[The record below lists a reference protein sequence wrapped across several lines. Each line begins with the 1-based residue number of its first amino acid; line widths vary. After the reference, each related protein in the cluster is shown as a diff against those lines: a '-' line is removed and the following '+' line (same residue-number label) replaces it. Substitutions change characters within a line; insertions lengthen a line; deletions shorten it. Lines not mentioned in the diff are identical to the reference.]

1 MWAGCTQATGN
12 DCIGEHGAV
21 RVMIRD
27 PQVATILSE
36 IGFSHLIDRFA
47 QEDIDFDLLATLQE
61 HDLRELGLTLGQRRK
76 LLDHLKQNSG
86 SSAKQAAPVPEP
98 ELRRVTVLFS
108 DMVGFTELLARIDP
122 DEMRTILQR
131 YYDAAQD
138 AAQRYG
144 GHVAAL
150 QGDGAIILFGFPLA
164 RSKIADRAIG
174 AALALRNA
182 LETEPPRMIGQVQ
195 VRIEARFG
203 IASGTALIG
212 YPDKDPNRDLQLIG
226 SPVNRASRLQNF
238 ARPGA
243 ILVDDTTR
251 ALSAQGFAFQSLP
264 PAELKGFSNK
274 IQISE
279 VISGQWSAQHVP
291 LADSI
296 PSAYRAQTQQ
306 IVQLWEQ
313 AQHQRSVCALVSGD
327 AGIGKSTLINDV
339 VGRLARGS
347 ASVIQI
353 RCDPLAESM
362 PLHPI
367 ITWLDT
373 LIGGA
378 ADTDPAHRRDALN
391 RLFRQASPE
400 HLEAVAAFLG
410 LTSTPPA
417 QPPAR
422 LRALFLDAVADLLV
436 DTENGPRLIVI
447 EDGHWSDP
455 TTREL
460 LDACAQKAAGTGVM
474 MLCTSRNRDDPL
486 WSSAPER
493 AEIRLAGLTQED
505 AGKLLER
512 HLGSLTLPDRVMRQ
526 MLSRSNGNP
535 LMLET
540 LARSAPQW
548 NSDPLA
554 QTVQVPASIYE
565 SIANRLDMLKLGQR
579 AAAALAVFNEPT
591 RKSDLAQVLDVP
603 PHDMDDAVQELIEA
617 DIAQTAGPREDDRLT
632 LSHSLYRDVCYERLV
647 KSSRE
652 SLHLAVFNVLNEP
665 DADVTGDQAA
675 KLSWHAYQAGQHAK
689 AAPLAYAA
697 GAAAL
702 QRSAMIEAAYFL
714 EQALVSLDRL
724 DATPAFT
731 RLRLKVLTAQSSV
744 CRARIG
750 IASDEVGALSQQQLE
765 LARSIGDSQSELVA
779 LNGLLAHALVRADYA
794 VAETWAERLLDT
806 AQATQNATFAMIG
819 LRGAGSVALHT
830 GAFAEGVEK
839 LRAALAQYD
848 EARHLH
854 LTHVHG
860 YDQAEIC
867 AVFLSFAEWLHGD
880 PVAAEAS
887 SAFAVAHSRRIE
899 HVHSLG
905 QALLFRAM
913 LMALAGNGPEAIACG
928 TEALDLGKMHDLA
941 VMRGAS
947 GFMAEAA
954 ALICGQTPADAG
966 ALKSLHA
973 RHAELQQVNPYNYQP
988 ISGAILARA
997 LLMGDHRLA
1006 AASALDHAEQVQ
1018 DATGEAMVRPE
1029 LMRLRAQLRVA
1040 EGRLDDGLADL
1051 AAAHRVADDMGA
1063 HMLALRI
1070 ACDIA
1075 ELSPSDATRKLLQA
1089 TFQRM
1094 TSHDQGADVLRAK
1107 ALLG

>member
-1 MWAGCTQATGN
+1 
-12 DCIGEHGAV
+12 
-21 RVMIRD
+21 MIRD
-27 PQVATILSE
+27 PQVEMILSE
-36 IGFSHLIDRFA
+36 VGLSHLIDRFA
-47 QEDIDFDLLATLQE
+47 QEDIDFGLLAKLHE
-61 HDLRELGLTLGQRRK
+61 DDLRELGLTLGQRRK
-76 LLDHLKQNSG
+76 LRDQLTRPQGQVTKH
-86 SSAKQAAPVPEP
+86 AAPAPEP
-98 ELRRVTVLFS
+98 ELRRITVLFS
-108 DMVGFTELLARIDP
+108 DLVGFTELLSQIDP
-122 DEMRTILQR
+122 DEMRAILQR
-131 YYDAAQD
+131 YYKAAEDAA
-138 AAQRYG
+138 RHYG
-144 GHVAAL
+144 GCVAAL
-150 QGDGAIILFGFPLA
+150 QGDGVVILFGFPLT
-164 RSKIADRAIG
+164 RSKTADRAIG
-174 AALALRNA
+174 AALALRAA
-182 LETEPPRMIGQVQ
+182 LDRQPEQRIGDVQ
-195 VRIEARFG
+195 VRVEARFG
-203 IASGTALIG
+203 IASGPVLVG

-243 ILVDDTTR
+243 ILVDENTR
-251 ALSAQGFAFQSLP
+251 ALSAHDYAFQSLP
-264 PAELKGFSNK
+264 PVSLKGFSGK
-274 IQISE
+274 TQIAE
-279 VISGQWSAQHVP
+279 VTAEPQLH
-291 LADSI
+291 LNADSPETA
-296 PSAYRAQTQQ
+296 PSAYRAQMERLLT
-306 IVQLWEQ
+306 LWEQ
-313 AQHQRSVCALVSGD
+313 AKHHQSVFALIAGE
-327 AGIGKSTLINDV
+327 AGIGKSTLVRDV
-339 VGRLARGS
+339 VRRLRDESAR
-347 ASVIQI
+347 VIEI
-353 RCDPLAESM
+353 KCDPLAESV
-362 PLHPI
+362 PLHPVM
-367 ITWLDT
+367 TWLET
-373 LIGGA
+373 LLGRAVDAGPEHRLTA
-378 ADTDPAHRRDALN
+378 LRGLLGQAPA
-391 RLFRQASPE
+391 E

-410 LTSTPPA
+410 LASAPSG

-422 LRALFLDAVADLLV
+422 LRARFLEAVSDLLV
-436 DTENGPRLIVI
+436 KTETGPCLIVI
-447 EDGHWSDP
+447 EDCHWSDP

-460 LDACAQKAAGTGVM
+460 LDTCAEKAASTGIM
-474 MLCTSRNRDDPL
+474 ILCTSRNADDPIC
-486 WSSAPER
+486 STAPAR
-493 AEIRLAGLTQED
+493 AEIRLTGLTQED
-505 AGKLLER
+505 AERLLAH
-512 HLGSLTLPDRVMRQ
+512 HLGPLTLPDRVMHQ

-535 LMLET
+535 LMLEV
-540 LARSAPQW
+540 LARSAPEW
-548 NSDPLA
+548 PKDPLA

-565 SIANRLDMLKLGQR
+565 SIANRLDMLKHGQR
-579 AAAALAVFNEPT
+579 AAGALAVFNEPT
-591 RKSDLAQVLDVP
+591 RMSDLALVLDAPLDVLQ
-603 PHDMDDAVQELIEA
+603 DAVQELLSA
-617 DIAQTAGPREDDRLT
+617 GIAQTAGPREDDRLS

-652 SLHLAVFNVLNEP
+652 ALHLAVFNVLNES
-665 DADVTGDQAA
+665 DAEVTGDQAA

-724 DATPAFT
+724 DTTPAFT

-750 IASDEVGALSQQQLE
+750 IASDEVGVLSQQQLE

-954 ALICGQTPADAG
+954 ALICGQTPADAD
-966 ALKSLHA
+966 ALNSLHA

-988 ISGAILARA
+988 ISGALLARA
-997 LLMGDHRLA
+997 LLLGDDREA
-1006 AASALDHAEQVQ
+1006 AKAALDHAEKVQ
-1018 DATGEAMVRPE
+1018 EATGEAMVRPE
-1029 LMRLRAQLRVA
+1029 LMRLRAKLRIA
-1040 EGRLDDGLADL
+1040 EGASGEGLTDL
-1051 AAAHRVADDMGA
+1051 ATAHQVATHMGA
-1063 HMLALRI
+1063 YMLALRI
-1070 ACDIA
+1070 ACDMA
-1075 ELSPSDATRKLLQA
+1075 ELSPSETTRNLLHT
-1089 TFQRM
+1089 TFLRM
-1094 TSHDQGADVLRAK
+1094 RSHDQGADVLRAK
-1107 ALLG
+1107 ALMG